1 MYLFLAISVNISHNY
16 LKYTM
21 YKPQSHENSYTIFA
35 LVTAILLA
43 FLLVVSTLY
52 NMAFAAPFTALM
64 SGDQEVPPVDT
75 TATGKT
81 TFRTSNND
89 TLMKYKVNI
98 TGFSDATAA
107 HIHMGKAGSN
117 GDVIVD
123 LLTGMKKNPTKLGMA
138 IRGNITDSSLTGPM
152 QGKTLADLVTAIN
165 NGDTYVNVHTQTH
178 PDGEIRGQIQ
188 PGNVESQSQPEAE
201 TATITSTGNESST
214 G

>member
-1 MYLFLAISVNISHNY
+1 MSIVTTISSVFLVGI
-16 LKYTM
+16 
-21 YKPQSHENSYTIFA
+21 
-35 LVTAILLA
+35 
-43 FLLVVSTLY
+43 VSSLS
-52 NMAFAAPFTALM
+52 MFAFAAPFTALM

-89 TLMKYKVNI
+89 TLIKYKVNI

-188 PGNVESQSQPEAE
+188 PGNVESQSQPEAD

>member
-1 MYLFLAISVNISHNY
+1 MRHKVSLKYACTSISLAAIISSLFL
-16 LKYTM
+16 
-21 YKPQSHENSYTIFA
+21 
-35 LVTAILLA
+35 LA
-43 FLLVVSTLY
+43 VVSSLS
-52 NMAFAAPFTALM
+52 MFAFAAPFTALM

-89 TLMKYKVNI
+89 TLMKYKINI
-98 TGFSDATAA
+98 TGFSEATGA
-107 HIHMGKAGSN
+107 HIHMGMVGSN

-188 PGNVESQSQPEAE
+188 PGDVDSKSQPE
-201 TATITSTGNESST
+201 TATMTSTANESST

>member
-1 MYLFLAISVNISHNY
+1 MSIVTTISSVFLVGI
-16 LKYTM
+16 
-21 YKPQSHENSYTIFA
+21 
-35 LVTAILLA
+35 
-43 FLLVVSTLY
+43 VSSL
-52 NMAFAAPFTALM
+52 NMFAFAAPFTALM

-75 TATGKT
+75 AATGKT

-89 TLMKYKVNI
+89 TLIKYKVNI

-178 PDGEIRGQIQ
+178 PDGEVRGQIQ
-188 PGNVESQSQPEAE
+188 PGNVESQSQPEAN

>member
-1 MYLFLAISVNISHNY
+1 
-16 LKYTM
+16 M
-21 YKPQSHENSYTIFA
+21 YKPQSHESPYTIFTIVA
-35 LVTAILLA
+35 GILLS
-43 FLLVVSTLY
+43 FLVVVSTSH
-52 NMAFAAPFTALM
+52 NMTFAAPFTALM

-75 TATGKT
+75 AATGKT

-89 TLMKYKVNI
+89 TLIKYKVNI

-107 HIHMGKAGSN
+107 HIHIGKAGSN

-165 NGDTYVNVHTQTH
+165 NGDAYVNVHTQTH
-178 PDGEIRGQIQ
+178 PDGEVRGQIQ
-188 PGNVESQSQPEAE
+188 PGNVESQSQPEAN

>member
-1 MYLFLAISVNISHNY
+1 MISTVLAIMS
-16 LKYTM
+16 
-21 YKPQSHENSYTIFA
+21 
-35 LVTAILLA
+35 
-43 FLLVVSTLY
+43 LVVVIGVLSSLT
-52 NMAFAAPFTALM
+52 NMALGAKFTAVM

-89 TLMKYKVNI
+89 TSMKYKVNI
-98 TGFSDATAA
+98 TGFSEATGA
-107 HIHMGKAGSN
+107 HIHLGKAGAN

-123 LLTGMKKNPTKLGMA
+123 LLTGMKENPTKLGMA

-152 QGKTLADLVTAIN
+152 QGKTLGDLINAIN
-165 NGDTYVNVHTQTH
+165 NGDTYVNVHTQGH

-188 PGNVESQSQPEAE
+188 PGDVESPSQSGNA
-201 TATITSTGNESST
+201 TTTITNTANQSSL

>member
-1 MYLFLAISVNISHNY
+1 MRHKLS
-16 LKYTM
+16 LKYACT
-21 YKPQSHENSYTIFA
+21 SIS
-35 LVTAILLA
+35 LVTISSVFLIGIVSSLSMFA
-43 FLLVVSTLY
+43 FG
-52 NMAFAAPFTALM
+52 APFTALM
-64 SGDQEVPPVDT
+64 SGNQEVPPVDT

-89 TLMKYKVNI
+89 TLMRYKVNI

>member
-1 MYLFLAISVNISHNY
+1 MQRKVS
-16 LKYTM
+16 LKYT
-21 YKPQSHENSYTIFA
+21 STIVSLA
-35 LVTAILLA
+35 AISLV
-43 FLLVVSTLY
+43 FLIGVMLTLN
-52 NMAFAAPFTALM
+52 NMAFAEPFTALM

-89 TLMKYKVNI
+89 TSIKYKVNI
-98 TGFSDATAA
+98 TGISNATGA
-107 HIHMGKAGSN
+107 HIHMGKAGAN
-117 GDVIVD
+117 GDIIVD
-123 LLTGMKKNPTKLGMA
+123 LLTDKKKNPTKLGMA

-152 QGKTLADLVTAIN
+152 QGKTLADLITAIN

-188 PGNVESQSQPEAE
+188 PGDVDSKSQPE
-201 TATITSTGNESST
+201 TATMTSTANESST

>member
-1 MYLFLAISVNISHNY
+1 MERKLSDKHTSTIISLATIS
-16 LKYTM
+16 
-21 YKPQSHENSYTIFA
+21 
-35 LVTAILLA
+35 LVLLIGAIL
-43 FLLVVSTLY
+43 TGN
-52 NMAFAAPFTALM
+52 NMAFAAKFTALM

-89 TLMKYKVNI
+89 TSMKYKVNI
-98 TGFSDATAA
+98 TGFSNASAA
-107 HIHMGKAGSN
+107 HIHLGKAGAN

-123 LLTGMKKNPTKLGMA
+123 LLTGMKKNPTKVGMA

-152 QGKTLADLVTAIN
+152 QGKTITDLITAIN
-165 NGDTYVNVHTQTH
+165 SGDTYVNVHTQSH

-188 PGNVESQSQPEAE
+188 PGDGGSRSQPEN
-201 TATITSTGNESST
+201 ATITNTANESST